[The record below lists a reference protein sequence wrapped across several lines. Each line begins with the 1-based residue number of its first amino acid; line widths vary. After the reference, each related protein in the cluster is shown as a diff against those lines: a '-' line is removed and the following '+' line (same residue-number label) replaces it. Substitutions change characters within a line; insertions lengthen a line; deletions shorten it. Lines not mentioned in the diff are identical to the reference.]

1 MSVLA
6 PWALLGLLLT
16 VPLVLLHLRH
26 RRPPAVTVPSLLL
39 AGERSEARQA
49 RSRRWGRPPLPL
61 LLALQVLA
69 VVLLVL
75 ALAEPSSGPPA
86 PAGARV
92 AFVVDGSVW
101 MRARTG
107 DTATSGDR
115 MPAARRALGA
125 RLAALD
131 AGTPVAVVLAGPVP
145 RVLFRGDAGDAAG
158 AVARRLVAGTAPST
172 LPAAVAL
179 AADVRRGPDA
189 RVVVLRAPEN
199 AAPAVRAPAGGYVAT
214 AIGRPVRDHG
224 IGGAHARCGLPA
236 ADDCEVLATVTQ
248 TSGPATTVKV
258 AVRSGG
264 RDATSTTADL
274 AAGASSAPVV
284 LRAPPG
290 ARLRLSLP
298 AGDALAD
305 DDRTFVAVPA
315 ATTPS
320 VTIVAAADRA
330 GILERAFSAVPGVR
344 AHTVLPARYRTA
356 DARDADLLVLDAFS
370 PAGRAFPGA
379 RAVLYVDPPRL
390 PAGRIAGTLAN
401 GTPSGSAPEDPL
413 LSGVDLDAL
422 TPDPGTARRVRAP
435 AWLAPVAWSP
445 SGPLL
450 LAGDDGRRRVA
461 VLALDPAASPLP
473 QSEAFPLL
481 AANLVR
487 WAQEWIPA
495 QTEPGAPVL
504 AQVPAAT
511 RSTALGADATRD
523 APAVLVAAG
532 AGTPAARQA
541 GSWGVRERAV
551 SSSVDAAPGAG
562 GAGTLV
568 DLRVD
573 PVAPEADRATA
584 DLSPWLLLA
593 AFLVLL
599 AEWLYALRMRPGRRA
614 RA

>member
-26 RRPPAVTVPSLLL
+26 RRPPAVEVPSLLL

-69 VVLLVL
+69 LVLLVL

-86 PAGARV
+86 PSGARV

-101 MRARTG
+101 MRARAAGASPG
-107 DTATSGDR
+107 DDR
-115 MPAARRALGA
+115 MAAARTALRN
-125 RLAALD
+125 RLATLGGD
-131 AGTPVAVVLAGPVP
+131 TPVAVVLAGPVP
-145 RVLFRGDAGDAAG
+145 RVLFRGEASEASG
-158 AVARRLVAGTAPST
+158 AVSRRLVAGTGPST

-179 AADVRRGPDA
+179 AADLRRGA
-189 RVVVLRAPEN
+189 EGRVVVLRAPEN
-199 AAPAVRAPAGGYVAT
+199 AAPAVRAAAGGYVA
-214 AIGRPVRDHG
+214 AAVGRPVRDHG
-224 IGGAHARCGLPA
+224 IGAATARCGLPA

-248 TSGPATTVKV
+248 TRGPATTVRV
-258 AVRSGG
+258 AVQSGG
-264 RDATSTTADL
+264 RDATSTSAEL
-274 AAGASSAPVV
+274 PAGASSAPVV

-290 ARLRLSLP
+290 ARLRLSVP
-298 AGDALAD
+298 PGDALAE
-305 DDRTFVAVPA
+305 DDRTFVAVPQA
-315 ATTPS
+315 ATPS
-320 VTIVAAADRA
+320 VTIVAARDRA
-330 GILERAFSAVPGVR
+330 GILQRAFSAVPGVR
-344 AHTVLPARYRTA
+344 AHTVLPAEYRTA

-370 PAGRAFPGA
+370 PAGSTFPGA
-379 RAVLYVDPPRL
+379 RAVLYVDPTRL
-390 PAGRIAGTLAN
+390 PTGRVAGTLAN
-401 GTPSGSAPEDPL
+401 GTPSGSAPDDPL

-450 LAGDDGRRRVA
+450 LAGDDGRHRVA
-461 VLALDPAASPLP
+461 VLTLDPAASPLP

-487 WAQEWIPA
+487 WAQEWIPT
-495 QTEPGAPVL
+495 QTEPGVPVL

-511 RSTALGADATRD
+511 RSTALGADTTPD
-523 APAVLVAAG
+523 APAVLTTGA
-532 AGTPAARQA
+532 AGTPVARQA
-541 GSWGVRERAV
+541 GSWGVRERVV
-551 SSSVDAAPGAG
+551 SSSVDAAPGTAG
-562 GAGTLV
+562 PGTLV

-573 PVAPEADRATA
+573 PVAPGADRETA
-584 DLSPWLLLA
+584 DVAPWLLLA
-593 AFLVLL
+593 AFVVLL
-599 AEWLYALRMRPGRRA
+599 AEWLYALRMRPGRRE